1 MVSTLE
7 NNIFQS
13 LTMYKISARNQQ
25 KSVVKT
31 FLDLDFLCSFSR
43 ILFEIQVSF
52 KDIKKLL
59 RLSLKVSGIVQVQF
73 ILAKMPT

>member
-52 KDIKKLL
+52 KDIKQLL